1 MWHAAK
7 DHSKINEGEVKE
19 KIWSVSQ
26 VGQDVALSRLRQ
38 GFEPPTDYH
47 FPESRPHS
55 MGDLQGVNR

>member
-38 GFEPPTDYH
+38 GFEPPTDYQW
-47 FPESRPHS
+47 SIS
-55 MGDLQGVNR
+55 SIG